1 MAERRLGRG
10 LSSLIAGGTSAEPQK
25 EESVAMLDTSRIE
38 PNPFQP
44 RKDFPVE
51 ALNQLIESIRAVGV
65 LQPVV
70 TRPAG
75 SGYQLIAGER
85 RWRACRELGIEKIP
99 AVVRRASDDQMLEL
113 ALIENVQREELN
125 PIERAQAFRDL
136 MKSMGWTQ
144 DVMAKRVGLQRSSVA
159 NTIRLLD
166 LPPKI
171 QALVSRGTLAPGHAR
186 ALLAFQ
192 RPDTM
197 EAWAKRAIDE
207 DLSVRVI
214 EKAARD
220 TASEKEPRA
229 EAPRDPNV
237 RALEDELSEL
247 LSARVTVRNAG
258 GRGDIRVAFADTG
271 DLNRV
276 VALLRRGLGR
286 GRGAL

>member
-10 LSSLIAGGTSAEPQK
+10 LSSLIAGGTAAEPQK
-25 EESVAMLDTSRIE
+25 EESVAMLETSRIE

-136 MKSMGWTQ
+136 MKNMGWTQ

-192 RPDTM
+192 RPDAM
-197 EAWAKRAIDE
+197 EAWARRAIDE

-214 EKAARD
+214 EKATRD
-220 TASEKEPRA
+220 AASEKEPRA
-229 EAPRDPNV
+229 EVPRDPNV

-247 LSARVTVRNAG
+247 FSARVTVRNAG

-276 VALLRRGLGR
+276 VALLRRGLGPAR
-286 GRGAL
+286 